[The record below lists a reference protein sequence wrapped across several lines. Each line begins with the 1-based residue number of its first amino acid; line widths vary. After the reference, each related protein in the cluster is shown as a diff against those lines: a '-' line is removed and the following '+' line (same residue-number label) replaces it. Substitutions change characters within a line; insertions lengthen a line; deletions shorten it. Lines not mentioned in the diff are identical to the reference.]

1 LEALAQVLR
10 VGAVAVNLVCVAALL
25 RTKKGGADRA
35 RSASILL
42 AAAIALHVMILGLR
56 ACAVGFFPFSSA
68 PDVLV
73 LLSLLVLVAH
83 RAAGSPLRGSLAEVS
98 VYLCSAVL
106 VALSLFGTA
115 TTDTAPELR
124 SALLP
129 IHVVGAIAAYACFT
143 LNFLARAYLCIRAG
157 SARRRETGPE
167 APVEALARRCALA
180 GWALYAIFVL
190 GMGMVWA
197 RSAWGRYWGWDP
209 KETMS
214 LVAFCV
220 YSLYL
225 YFEAVIKPDS
235 RGLLGAL
242 SAVGYLTLLLTA
254 ALGMGL
260 AGLHS
265 HV

>member
-1 LEALAQVLR
+1 MEALAQVLR
-10 VGAVAVNLVCVAALL
+10 VAAVAVNLACVAALL
-25 RTKKGGADRA
+25 RTKRGAPGLA
-35 RSASILL
+35 RSVSFLL
-42 AAAIALHVMILGLR
+42 AAAIALQVMILGVR
-56 ACAVGFFPFSSA
+56 ACAVGFFPFSSV

-73 LLSLLVLVAH
+73 LLSLLVLVGH
-83 RAAGSPLRGSLAEVS
+83 RAAGSPLRGSLAEVG

-106 VALSLFGTA
+106 VALSLFGPA

-143 LNFLARAYLCIRAG
+143 LNVLARGYLWVRGGG
-157 SARRRETGPE
+157 SRRRETRLAP
-167 APVEALARRCALA
+167 PVETLARRCAVA

-209 KETMS
+209 KETVS

-242 SAVGYLTLLLTA
+242 SAIGYATLLLTA
-254 ALGMGL
+254 ALGMRL

-265 HV
+265 HL